1 MQSSFQD
8 RHDLSGAPISRNPSP
23 PSFRHLH
30 TSGDFTPEI
39 SPLDEFINR
48 GRLLSKQL
56 GTSSRTGS
64 PTLTPLTVHASLRRT
79 GRSPS
84 PLSRS
89 RTVGPDSTGSP
100 SPWLTVTPGGSRV
113 AAPEPLEDRP
123 TSSYPRF
130 STVSS
135 TSTEDQYER
144 TSERDSVM
152 SDATSARD
160 SSFTLM
166 GGFLNADRN
175 PPNLQQLGA
184 RGTEHG
190 RYEVGRVSVTAV
202 VVGSA
207 ASSEVGYVQGEE
219 GDMETSSRS
228 KGVNGVVAA
237 YGSQGTHHEPVDRNR
252 QREEPSDNADVYA
265 RSGLQF
271 SKGDRHPP
279 PRPHSDAGDN
289 RQPRPIRQDP
299 DRHVPPM
306 MRQDSL
312 PLRQDSAHQYRPY
325 RQDSS
330 SSGTTSVG
338 LLSRQGS
345 AENEVFPAPQRQDSL
360 GSIMPLSRQGSAEA
374 EVFPHLYR
382 QGSGNSDRLH
392 PHRQDSRGSEHR
404 TYPRSPGRQ
413 NPGEPGTK
421 YMPYRAGPPAPLG
434 QNGESGYDRS
444 SQGGPG
450 ELYERR
456 RPSRQ
461 NSNESDRGRHMG
473 RAHEPQFHLG
483 PQRSPTHSPVPMILS
498 MMAGMRAVS
507 PESIAASPVDGDLGF
522 TFGSATPS
530 RAQEHHPR
538 PGSAASLTPSISPS
552 IYSVGG
558 TSKPMFNFS
567 RPLSNR
573 PSMDTMK
580 PTSDTSQRLS
590 PEHSPMF
597 PDENSIPTSVSI
609 SGDFGELPAPAVVYS
624 RFVLPRGRELDRNSV
639 LFLGPGQPGPP
650 RIATDA
656 TTSAVQ
662 PQSPSSPLST
672 FLQPAP
678 PSRDRAATYSRS
690 PSTSRPQHLS
700 PRSRPQT
707 SASPRSPH
715 SPVHITLPP
724 TTPTS
729 AIMSAEDHVQKGIS
743 LHESGSLQESTYH
756 LRLAANGGHPT
767 GMLLFALACRHGWG
781 MKANPKEGV
790 MWLKKVTELA
800 SSEVA
805 DDEMNVGQ
813 ADLFEKKGRRAQFA
827 LSIYELGV
835 SHMNGWG
842 TEMDKGL
849 ALRCFEIAGSRF
861 LNSLGDLVRF
871 LLTMTY
877 RMGRPRCSY
886 RVRVLLRQ
894 RCGVQEKYDEVRK
907 VLSYGG
913 SEGDEHAR
921 QFLDLEG

>member
-1 MQSSFQD
+1 MSSSFQD
-8 RHDLSGAPISRNPSP
+8 HRDLSDTPISRNASP

-30 TSGDFTPEI
+30 TPGEFTPEI

-56 GTSSRTGS
+56 GTNSRAGS

-84 PLSRS
+84 PLARS
-89 RTVGPDSTGSP
+89 RTVGRDSTSSP
-100 SPWLTVTPGGSRV
+100 SLWLTVAPSGSQV
-113 AAPEPLEDRP
+113 AAPASLEDRP
-123 TSSYPRF
+123 TSSYPRL

-144 TSERDSVM
+144 SSERDSVM

-184 RGTEHG
+184 RGMEYG
-190 RYEVGRVSVTAV
+190 GYETGRVSMKPVI
-202 VVGSA
+202 VGSA

-219 GDMETSSRS
+219 DYPRS
-228 KGVNGVVAA
+228 NGAVIA
-237 YGSQGTHHEPVDRNR
+237 YGQQGPHNEPQGIHREPMDRNR
-252 QREEPSDNADVYA
+252 GRLQGEELSNNAGAYT
-265 RSGLQF
+265 RSGPQPLRN
-271 SKGDRHPP
+271 DRRPP
-279 PRPHSDAGDN
+279 PRQYSDTGEN
-289 RQPRPIRQDP
+289 RQPQYSIRQES
-299 DRHVPPM
+299 DRQVPLM
-306 MRQDSL
+306 IRKDSL

-330 SSGTTSVG
+330 SSGATSIG

-345 AENEVFPAPQRQDSL
+345 AEDEVFPAPQRQ
-360 GSIMPLSRQGSAEA
+360 GSSGLIVPLSRQGSAEA
-374 EVFPHLYR
+374 EVFPLHR

-392 PHRQDSRGSEHR
+392 PHRQDSRSSEHR
-404 TYPRSPGRQ
+404 TYPKSPGGQ
-413 NPGEPGTK
+413 NSGESGMK
-421 YMPYRAGPPAPLG
+421 YMPYRACPPAPLG
-434 QNGESGYDRS
+434 LTEESGYRRP
-444 SQGGPG
+444 SQGSPG

-461 NSNESDRGRHMG
+461 DSNESDRGRHLG
-473 RAHEPQFHLG
+473 RSHEPQFHLG
-483 PQRSPTHSPVPMILS
+483 PQRSPTHSPAPMILA
-498 MMAGMRAVS
+498 MIAGMRAAS
-507 PESIAASPVDGDLGF
+507 PESIAMSPVDGGSVF
-522 TFGSATPS
+522 AFGSPTS
-530 RAQEHHPR
+530 RVQEHHPR
-538 PGSAASLTPSISPS
+538 PSSAASLTPSISPS
-552 IYSVGG
+552 IYSIGG

-580 PTSDTSQRLS
+580 TTSDIPQRLS

-597 PDENSIPTSVSI
+597 PDEHFI
-609 SGDFGELPAPAVVYS
+609 STPVGISEEFEDAPIPAVVYS
-624 RFVLPRGRELDRNSV
+624 RFVLPRGRELDRNSI
-639 LFLGPGQPGPP
+639 LFLGPGQGQAVTYQPPGS
-650 RIATDA
+650 TN
-656 TTSAVQ
+656 SAAR
-662 PQSPSSPLST
+662 PQSPSSPPSA
-672 FLQPAP
+672 FLQPVA
-678 PSRDRAATYSRS
+678 RDRAATYSRS
-690 PSTSRPQHLS
+690 PSASRPQLLS
-700 PRSRPQT
+700 PGPRPST
-707 SASPRSPH
+707 SASPRSPR
-715 SPVHITLPP
+715 SPSHITPP
-724 TTPTS
+724 LITPT
-729 AIMSAEDHVQKGIS
+729 MSAEDHVQKGIS

-800 SSEVA
+800 SNEVA
-805 DDEMNVGQ
+805 DDEMSGAR

-849 ALRCFEIAGSRF
+849 ALRCFEIAGSTF
-861 LNSLGDLVRF
+861 LNPV
-871 LLTMTY
+871 
-877 RMGRPRCSY
+877 
-886 RVRVLLRQ
+886 
-894 RCGVQEKYDEVRK
+894 
-907 VLSYGG
+907 GG
-913 SEGDEHAR
+913 W
-921 QFLDLEG
+921 LPC

>member
-8 RHDLSGAPISRNPSP
+8 RHDLPGTPISRNPSP

-30 TSGDFTPEI
+30 TPGEFTPEI

-56 GTSSRTGS
+56 GTGSRTGS

-84 PLSRS
+84 PLARS
-89 RTVGPDSTGSP
+89 RTVGRDSTSSP
-100 SPWLTVTPGGSRV
+100 SLWLTVAPGGSRV
-113 AAPEPLEDRP
+113 AAPAPLEDRP

-144 TSERDSVM
+144 SSERDSVM
-152 SDATSARD
+152 SDATSVRD

-184 RGTEHG
+184 KGMEHG
-190 RYEVGRVSVTAV
+190 GYEVGRVSMKPVI
-202 VVGSA
+202 VGSA
-207 ASSEVGYVQGEE
+207 ASSEVGYVQREE
-219 GDMETSSRS
+219 REVDVHS

-237 YGSQGTHHEPVDRNR
+237 YGQQETHHNPIDRSR
-252 QREEPSDNADVYA
+252 GRPRGEERPDAAGYI
-265 RSGLQF
+265 RSGSQPLK
-271 SKGDRHPP
+271 SDRRPP
-279 PRPHSDAGDN
+279 PRQHSDTGDN
-289 RQPRPIRQDP
+289 RQPQYPIRRDS
-299 DRHVPPM
+299 DRKAPVM
-306 MRQDSL
+306 IRQDSL

-330 SSGTTSVG
+330 SSGATSIG
-338 LLSRQGS
+338 PLSRQGS
-345 AENEVFPAPQRQDSL
+345 AENEVFPAPQRQ
-360 GSIMPLSRQGSAEA
+360 GSSGLIVPLSRQGSAEP
-374 EVFPHLYR
+374 EVFPLHR

-392 PHRQDSRGSEHR
+392 PHHQDSRGSEHR
-404 TYPRSPGRQ
+404 TYPRSPGGQ
-413 NPGEPGTK
+413 NSGESGGK
-421 YMPYRAGPPAPLG
+421 YMPYRAGPPTPLG
-434 QNGESGYDRS
+434 LNGDDGYRRP

-461 NSNESDRGRHMG
+461 DSNESDRGRHMG

-483 PQRSPTHSPVPMILS
+483 PQRSPTHSPAPMILA
-498 MMAGMRAVS
+498 MIAGMRAAS
-507 PESIAASPVDGDLGF
+507 PESISASPVDEDSVFALRSP
-522 TFGSATPS
+522 TSCV
-530 RAQEHHPR
+530 QEHHPR

-552 IYSVGG
+552 IYSIGG

-573 PSMDTMK
+573 PSMDTMNATLDI
-580 PTSDTSQRLS
+580 PQRLS

-597 PDENSIPTSVSI
+597 PDEEFDE
-609 SGDFGELPAPAVVYS
+609 GPAQAVVYS
-624 RFVLPRGRELDRNSV
+624 RFVLPRGRELDRNSI
-639 LFLGPGQPGPP
+639 LFLGPGQAVTYPASSPT
-650 RIATDA
+650 A
-656 TTSAVQ
+656 SAVR
-662 PQSPSSPLST
+662 PQSPSSPPST
-672 FLQPAP
+672 FLQPVA
-678 PSRDRAATYSRS
+678 RDRAATYSRS
-690 PSTSRPQHLS
+690 PSGSRPQLLS
-700 PRSRPQT
+700 PGPRPHT
-707 SASPRSPH
+707 SASPRSPR
-715 SPVHITLPP
+715 SPSHITLPP
-724 TTPTS
+724 VTPTS
-729 AIMSAEDHVQKGIS
+729 TVMSPEDHVQKGIS

-800 SSEVA
+800 SNEVA
-805 DDEMNVGQ
+805 DDEMSGGQ
-813 ADLFEKKGRRAQFA
+813 ANLFEKKGRRAQFA

-849 ALRCFEIAGSRF
+849 ALRCFEIAGSKF
-861 LNSLGDLVRF
+861 LNPSGDLVGVIANGGIQNGETQTPLQSPGF
-871 LLTMTY
+871 ATLTVWD
-877 RMGRPRCSY
+877 
-886 RVRVLLRQ
+886 VRRI
-894 RCGVQEKYDEVRK
+894 
-907 VLSYGG
+907 
-913 SEGDEHAR
+913 
-921 QFLDLEG
+921 